1 MNSRSPY
8 RQSLFVAGTLLLALL
23 WLPAAM
29 AEDAAPA
36 SAFSDFR
43 SETPGHW
50 HHITLMD
57 LPPPYATPS
66 ASEQAK
72 VIERPAKAWP
82 QAPQGFQ
89 VQLYA
94 TGLENPRLM
103 RTAPNG
109 DVFLAESG
117 AGKVVVL
124 RGIDPKGR
132 VQTVETFATGLDKP
146 FGIAFYPP
154 GPDPEWVYVAD
165 TGAVVRFAYHN

>member
-1 MNSRSPY
+1 MSSRSPH
-8 RQSLFVAGTLLLALL
+8 RQSLFVAGSLLLALL
-23 WLPAAM
+23 WLPAARQGRDAYAM

-36 SAFSDFR
+36 PAFSDYR

-50 HHITLMD
+50 HHITLLD

-72 VIERPAKAWP
+72 VIQRPAKAWP

-109 DVFLAESG
+109 
-117 AGKVVVL
+117 
-124 RGIDPKGR
+124 
-132 VQTVETFATGLDKP
+132 
-146 FGIAFYPP
+146 
-154 GPDPEWVYVAD
+154 
-165 TGAVVRFAYHN
+165 